1 MEYSNS
7 KAWPFREA
15 RKIVQSREIND
26 RPAVFCTGYGPS
38 GLPHIGTFAEVF
50 RTTVVQSAYQML
62 TGNRSRLIV
71 FSDDMDALRSVP
83 DNVPHPEMLREHI
96 GVSLCCVPDPF
107 DKYESFAAHNNAMLR
122 SFLDRFGFEYEFI
135 SSQDYY
141 TNGRFDSTLDLFARN
156 YDAVRDIILP
166 TLGEERRAT
175 YSPFMPI
182 DPETGR
188 VFDTGVLD
196 VCEGQMT
203 VNHPDYGPAECLYT
217 GGGAKLQWKADWA
230 MRWIALGVDYEMAG
244 KDLIDSVALS
254 TKIVRKLGYR
264 PPAGM
269 IYEMFLDADGHK
281 ISKSKGNGLTIDTW
295 LDYGSRESLSYYLF
309 QSPSEARKLFPG
321 VIPRAMDDLYTARR
335 LFPEQTEEQRLG
347 NAVLHIDTDSGRVP
361 PAGLT
366 YALLLNIA
374 STAVP
379 QSPAILWRYVERLVP
394 DAHDYPELNEL
405 VLNVFQYYWN
415 EMAGR
420 VERRPPTAIES
431 EAMLA
436 LASLIETRGQIAT
449 EEEIQFEVYEVG
461 KSYFGKENLRDWF
474 KALYEVLLGQSSGP
488 RFGAFTVLY
497 GRSETVALLRA
508 AAQGGGDE

>member
-188 VFDTGVLD
+188 VPTMVLPN
-196 VCEGQMT
+196 VSI
-203 VNHPDYGPAECLYT
+203 P
-217 GGGAKLQWKADWA
+217 
-230 MRWIALGVDYEMAG
+230 
-244 KDLIDSVALS
+244 VA
-254 TKIVRKLGYR
+254 VR
-264 PPAGM
+264 
-269 IYEMFLDADGHK
+269 
-281 ISKSKGNGLTIDTW
+281 SC
-295 LDYGSRESLSYYLF
+295 
-309 QSPSEARKLFPG
+309 
-321 VIPRAMDDLYTARR
+321 
-335 LFPEQTEEQRLG
+335 
-347 NAVLHIDTDSGRVP
+347 SGRP
-361 PAGLT
+361 IGRCGGSHS
-366 YALLLNIA
+366 A
-374 STAVP
+374 SIMKWQART
-379 QSPAILWRYVERLVP
+379 
-394 DAHDYPELNEL
+394 
-405 VLNVFQYYWN
+405 
-415 EMAGR
+415 
-420 VERRPPTAIES
+420 
-431 EAMLA
+431 
-436 LASLIETRGQIAT
+436 
-449 EEEIQFEVYEVG
+449 
-461 KSYFGKENLRDWF
+461 
-474 KALYEVLLGQSSGP
+474 
-488 RFGAFTVLY
+488 
-497 GRSETVALLRA
+497 
-508 AAQGGGDE
+508 